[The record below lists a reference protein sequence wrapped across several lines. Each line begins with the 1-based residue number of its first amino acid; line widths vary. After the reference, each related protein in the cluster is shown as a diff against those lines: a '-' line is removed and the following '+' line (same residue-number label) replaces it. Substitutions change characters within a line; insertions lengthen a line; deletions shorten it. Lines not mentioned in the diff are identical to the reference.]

1 MGPCPRT
8 RTTIKQDPAPQRADP
23 AAASDPRDLRGQG
36 RLSGRAFWGSC
47 APTGGRAQLEGEETN
62 HEGSMTTA
70 PRGEL
75 APDPAVSRT
84 CPVPN
89 GSSSAVATLP
99 KRRLSGRG
107 AKGHTRGAKPSTGR
121 VFDGTHA

>member
-1 MGPCPRT
+1 M
-8 RTTIKQDPAPQRADP
+8 
-23 AAASDPRDLRGQG
+23 
-36 RLSGRAFWGSC
+36 
-47 APTGGRAQLEGEETN
+47 
-62 HEGSMTTA
+62 MTT

-121 VFDGTHA
+121 VLDGTHA